1 MAKRTGPN
9 KPKKGSQSKT
19 PNRGRRPR
27 KLEHERRV
35 TISFTGA
42 PSLLAE
48 IDERVE
54 ELGITRS
61 SFIESAIR
69 RTIEQSDQTEAV
81 LSDSEARDAFI
92 KLISNP
98 AVLSSMINAMKGDV
112 DDVEG
117 QQYMKFIAQQTEA
130 FKTARGDQEGDE

>member
-19 PNRGRRPR
+19 PSRGRRPR

-48 IDERVE
+48 IDEE
-54 ELGITRS
+54 CEKLGITRS

-69 RTIEQSDQTEAV
+69 RAIEQRHQARAV
-81 LSDSEARDAFI
+81 LSESEGRDAFI
-92 KLISNP
+92 NFMSNP
-98 AVLSSMINAMKGDV
+98 AVLSAMIKAMKGDV

-117 QQYMKFIAQQTEA
+117 QQYMKFIEQQTEA